1 MILARVLPS
10 QVAKE
15 VRALLPVWAAC
26 ATAVAAAGTIGDRR
40 GILTLGILIYCAAS
54 LGLGAMSIGHE
65 YTSRT
70 LQLLLSQP
78 RSRARLFIVKEGV
91 LLAMLLTLGAIAWTT
106 FSNPPAMTMNALM
119 VTVTLPVLG
128 GLFVSPLVTMMSRN
142 PLAGIVFPLA
152 VSGFVWLP
160 IDWLA
165 PGATKLTVFWR
176 AMVALCAIA
185 AVLGWRAF
193 MRLEANESRGPQVHM
208 DWSSAG
214 SVAAPDRR
222 QHPVWRLV
230 RKELRLQQLTFV
242 VFAIYVGGSLK
253 LIGHVSDATV
263 NLHAGLTGLYSGILT
278 VLIGSLASAEE
289 REYGTLESQL
299 LLPIASSTQWAV
311 KVGVTLGL
319 ALLLAVGFPALI
331 VGSNGRAVR
340 INDWYVC
347 AILILAVTS
356 LYISSLCS
364 TGIRALLVSVLATP
378 LVLLVVAQFPFKY
391 RHLTMS
397 QAVLLAC
404 FLTLVLWFGLDNH
417 RSAERGAWRIGRQV
431 FVMTGCLAL
440 TGVVLAVLWRA
451 SP

>member
-1 MILARVLPS
+1 MMPSRILSPS
-10 QVAKE
+10 IAKE
-15 VRALLPVWAAC
+15 IRALLPLWLGSLAALGYLAWAA
-26 ATAVAAAGTIGDRR
+26 AANMASNGRISAF
-40 GILTLGILIYCAAS
+40 GILVYGGTSIA
-54 LGLGAMSIGHE
+54 LGALSIGHE
-65 YTSRT
+65 YTHRT
-70 LQLLLSQP
+70 LSLLLAQP
-78 RSRARLFIVKEGV
+78 ASRARLFLVKQVVVVV
-91 LLAMLLTLGAIAWTT
+91 LLLILAMAAWITVFYPSNVATVIVVLTVLCGLCLAPLLT
-106 FSNPPAMTMNALM
+106 M
-119 VTVTLPVLG
+119 VA
-128 GLFVSPLVTMMSRN
+128 RN
-142 PLAGIVFPLA
+142 PLAGVVFTMSVA
-152 VSGFVWLP
+152 GMVWLP
-160 IDWLA
+160 VDWLA
-165 PGATKLTVFWR
+165 AEPLKLTVFWR

-185 AVLGWRAF
+185 AVLGWRTF
-193 MRLEANESRGPQVHM
+193 MRLEANESRGPHVHV

-230 RKELRLQQLTFV
+230 SKELRLQQLTFV
-242 VFAIYVGGSLK
+242 VFAIYVVGSLK

-263 NLHAGLTGLYSGILT
+263 DLHAALSGLYSGILT

-319 ALLLAVGFPALI
+319 ALLLAIGLPALI

-340 INDWYVC
+340 INDWYAC

-364 TGIRALLVSVLATP
+364 TGIRALLMSVAAAP
-378 LVLLVVAQFPFKY
+378 LVLLVLAQFTFKS

-397 QAVLLAC
+397 QALLLAC
-404 FLTLVLWFGLDNH
+404 FLILVLWFGHDNH
-417 RSAERGAWRIGRQV
+417 RSTEREAWRIGRQV

-440 TGVVLAVLWRA
+440 AGVVLAVL
-451 SP
+451 

>member
-1 MILARVLPS
+1 MILARAFPL

-15 VRALLPVWAAC
+15 IRALLPVWAAC
-26 ATAVAAAGTIGDRR
+26 AIAVAAAGTTGTPLD
-40 GILTLGILIYCAAS
+40 ILIYCAAS

-78 RSRARLFIVKEGV
+78 RSRARLFIVKQGV
-91 LLAMLLTLGAIAWTT
+91 LLAMLLALGAIAWTT
-106 FSNPPAMTMNALM
+106 FSNPPAMTMSALM
-119 VTVTLPVLG
+119 VAVTLPVLG
-128 GLFVSPLVTMMSRN
+128 GLSVSPLLTMMSRN

-185 AVLGWRAF
+185 AVLGWRTF
-193 MRLEANESRGPQVHM
+193 MRLEANESRGPHVHM

-242 VFAIYVGGSLK
+242 VFAIYVVGSLK

-263 NLHAGLTGLYSGILT
+263 NVHAALTGLYSGILT

-319 ALLLAVGFPALI
+319 ALLLAVGLPALI
-331 VGSNGRAVR
+331 VGSNGRTVR
-340 INDWYVC
+340 INDWYAC

-364 TGIRALLVSVLATP
+364 TGIRALLVSVFATP

-391 RHLTMS
+391 RHLTMP

-417 RSAERGAWRIGRQV
+417 RSLERGAWRIGRQV

-440 TGVVLAVLWRA
+440 TGVVLAVLWRLQ
-451 SP
+451 